1 VALVQVP
8 TTVLAQVDS
17 SVGGKTAI
25 NLPQGKN
32 LVGAFHPARLTLI
45 DVALL
50 DALPQREFQSGWAE
64 VLKTAVLFDAALFQ
78 ELEFTRAREL
88 SRGPLLDVIARC
100 VRWKLKI
107 VEEDPTEKGPR
118 MLLNFGHT
126 IGHGI
131 EAACAYG
138 TYLHGEA
145 VAIGMAGAAEI
156 SRRLGLIDRTLVER
170 IEGALIRNDLPVR
183 YDPTMARHEGILE
196 AMRKDKKSQA
206 ARIRWILTTGVGT
219 TKITDDVP
227 PELVRAVVIGLAH
240 RTPTSEER
248 VESHV

>member
-1 VALVQVP
+1 P
-8 TTVLAQVDS
+8 
-17 SVGGKTAI
+17 
-25 NLPQGKN
+25 PQEM
-32 LVGAFHPARLTLI
+32 P
-45 DVALL
+45 
-50 DALPQREFQSGWAE
+50 REQ
-64 VLKTAVLFDAALFQ
+64 
-78 ELEFTRAREL
+78 
-88 SRGPLLDVIARC
+88 LLDVIARC

-156 SRRLGLIDRTLVER
+156 SRRVGLIERALVER
-170 IEGALIRNDLPVR
+170 IEGVLTRNHLPVR
-183 YDPTMARHEGILE
+183 YDPAVAHLEDILE

-206 ARIRWILTTGVGT
+206 ARIRWILTAGLGQ
-219 TKITDDVP
+219 TKITDEVSPEVVHDV
-227 PELVRAVVIGLAH
+227 LVHLRQ
-240 RTPTSEER
+240 P
-248 VESHV
+248 